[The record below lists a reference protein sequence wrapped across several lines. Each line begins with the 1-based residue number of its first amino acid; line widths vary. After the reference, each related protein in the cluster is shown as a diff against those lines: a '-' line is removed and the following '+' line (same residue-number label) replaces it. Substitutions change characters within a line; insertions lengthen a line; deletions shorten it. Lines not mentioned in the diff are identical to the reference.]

1 MRNIGTENGAKGG
14 SRFASLSSS
23 WSSGVPGSRS
33 SVEDL
38 LRQVMAAFLGLRM
51 LSDRRR
57 VAMAIPSVQAER
69 EDIAR
74 VTVVTKTGRSVQRRL
89 GKEYG
94 PHGYR
99 S

>member
-57 VAMAIPSVQAER
+57 VAMAIPSVQAEQLR
-69 EDIAR
+69 F
-74 VTVVTKTGRSVQRRL
+74 GRTSQ
-89 GKEYG
+89 ES
-94 PHGYR
+94 P
-99 S
+99 